1 MLWHAWMMNQAQ
13 YDSGGCCRFVIPAQ
27 AGIHVGILMI
37 GVVLWMLNQV
47 QHDSIMLCRC
57 AAVPL

>member
-27 AGIHVGILMI
+27 AGIHIFGRNLCGNIDDWR
-37 GVVLWMLNQV
+37 GVM
-47 QHDSIMLCRC
+47 DAESSS
-57 AAVPL
+57 A